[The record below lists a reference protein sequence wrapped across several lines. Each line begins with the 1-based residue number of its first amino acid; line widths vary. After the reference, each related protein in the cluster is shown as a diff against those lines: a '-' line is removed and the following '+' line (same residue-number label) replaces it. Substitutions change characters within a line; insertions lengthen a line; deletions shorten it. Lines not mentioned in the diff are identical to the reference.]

1 MTTMSKVY
9 LKDFSLSELE
19 KWVQTIGEK
28 PFRARQIFHHLY
40 VRRVTS
46 WDQCTDLSKTFR
58 TKLEQEC
65 EITSLSLLSRLVSSD
80 GTEKF
85 AFRLSDG
92 HVIETVL
99 IPDPPRFTL
108 CVSSQVGCPL
118 KCRFCYTGS
127 MGFRRN
133 LTAGEI
139 VDQYVQVQK
148 IIGSQRRIT
157 NIVFMGMGE
166 PLLNED
172 AVYRALSILLDPHGV
187 NFSHRRITVSTV
199 GIVPAMERLG
209 SRYPVNLAISL
220 HAPRNDLRSSIMP
233 INVTYPLEKVLE
245 ACVRFPLP
253 PRKRI
258 TFEYVLIEGVNDSPR
273 EARELIE
280 LLRPIRC
287 KINLIPY
294 NPHEGAP
301 YRRPSDKIIAE
312 FQSILQSANMTVT
325 VRESRGADI
334 HAACGQLWAGTN
346 ACPYVWQAF
355 VGATLCG
362 CP

>member
-1 MTTMSKVY
+1 
-9 LKDFSLSELE
+9 
-19 KWVQTIGEK
+19 
-28 PFRARQIFHHLY
+28 
-40 VRRVTS
+40 
-46 WDQCTDLSKTFR
+46 
-58 TKLEQEC
+58 
-65 EITSLSLLSRLVSSD
+65 
-80 GTEKF
+80 
-85 AFRLSDG
+85 
-92 HVIETVL
+92 
-99 IPDPPRFTL
+99 
-108 CVSSQVGCPL
+108 
-118 KCRFCYTGS
+118 

-172 AVYRALSILLDPHGV
+172 AVYRALSILLNPHGV

-294 NPHEGAP
+294 NPHERAP

-334 HAACGQLWAGTN
+334 HAACGQLWAGT
-346 ACPYVWQAF
+346 
-355 VGATLCG
+355 
-362 CP
+362 

>member
-1 MTTMSKVY
+1 
-9 LKDFSLSELE
+9 
-19 KWVQTIGEK
+19 
-28 PFRARQIFHHLY
+28 
-40 VRRVTS
+40 
-46 WDQCTDLSKTFR
+46 
-58 TKLEQEC
+58 
-65 EITSLSLLSRLVSSD
+65 
-80 GTEKF
+80 
-85 AFRLSDG
+85 
-92 HVIETVL
+92 VL

-127 MGFRRN
+127 LGFKRN

-294 NPHEGAP
+294 NPHERAP

-312 FQSILQSANMTVT
+312 FQSILQNANMTVT

-334 HAACGQLWAGTN
+334 HAACGQLWAGT
-346 ACPYVWQAF
+346 
-355 VGATLCG
+355 
-362 CP
+362 